1 MDINIPVNTSRK
13 ERMDKIFLI
22 GFMGSGKT
30 YWGERWASQSNL
42 SFYDLDTLIEKNE
55 GQSVMEIFEKKGE
68 EHFRK
73 KESAILRQFD
83 NEDNYLI
90 ACGGGTPCFY
100 DNMQWMNMEGI
111 TVYLKASPA
120 EIMDRVLNE
129 KTTRPL
135 IKNLNRD
142 ELQLFIEQKLKE
154 REPDYLQATLSLP
167 VSGLTDHSIDL
178 IIRTTRS

>member
-1 MDINIPVNTSRK
+1 
-13 ERMDKIFLI
+13 
-22 GFMGSGKT
+22 
-30 YWGERWASQSNL
+30 
-42 SFYDLDTLIEKNE
+42 
-55 GQSVMEIFEKKGE
+55 
-68 EHFRK
+68 
-73 KESAILRQFD
+73 
-83 NEDNYLI
+83 
-90 ACGGGTPCFY
+90 
-100 DNMQWMNMEGI
+100 MNMEGI

-142 ELQLFIEQKLKE
+142 ELQFFIEQKLKE